1 MRPSPPASA
10 PSKTARPSWPR
21 RSDKAAASRGGLS
34 ICRCS
39 GWAWCE
45 AHVPSL
51 AQYNALRRK
60 TAGEDVMSRS
70 TTSIRLDDELRGQ
83 LAIAAAAEGATVTDL
98 IERYVREGLAVA
110 AHPGI
115 VFKPGPSGRR
125 AALAGGP
132 DVWEVMSALR
142 HVSGSEA
149 KRIAV
154 LAEQLGLHER
164 QVVMALNYAGAH
176 REEVEARV
184 RANDRALEEAERVA
198 EERDRLLA

>member
-1 MRPSPPASA
+1 MR
-10 PSKTARPSWPR
+10 K
-21 RSDKAAASRGGLS
+21 
-34 ICRCS
+34 
-39 GWAWCE
+39 
-45 AHVPSL
+45 
-51 AQYNALRRK
+51 
-60 TAGEDVMSRS
+60 S
-70 TTSIRLDDELRGQ
+70 TTSVRLDDRLREQ
-83 LAIAAAAEGATVTDL
+83 LTAASAAEGVTVTEL
-98 IERYVREGLAVA
+98 IERYVREGMACA

-132 DVWEVMSALR
+132 DVWEVVAALR
-142 HVSGSEA
+142 HVPGSEA
-149 KRIAV
+149 ERIAV